1 MLLSQISE
9 IKELK
14 IKEKNIFSNEDIY
27 ACSVSNSLDK
37 NNLNIITEN
46 EIKNLNPTKGNFLIV
61 NSNGEFKSKNKI
73 SYLHSSL
80 DDKEKAIEMLQPLII
95 ENQKFLE
102 TIYSIICL
110 DKGIESLLKEISS
123 KFEDKVCILDNNKKL
138 LYNPFDFNKVSE
150 LYPLKFISSN
160 SSRMFAYLAFE
171 NSHEDEKESI
181 SKLCTIISNY
191 IHKEVKNLQ
200 TSFDNFYVSLK
211 NLLKGDFS
219 DEDYKIL
226 KGLNWS
232 VKDNYKVYVI
242 QLEAGLFKYRDMFIH
257 GNRFILDNPQY
268 LFSILNSNHLILLI
282 NKTRLNRNKLED
294 EILEYITKYN
304 LKYYSHDLKN
314 KLSNFSKVYEL
325 SKFIFDNEVNVSSDG
340 QEELHSLMKPLLGQM
355 DFLEILIPEVLKPL
369 LEHDLEKNSEFLKTL
384 YLYLTEE
391 RSLIKVA
398 EIMDIHR
405 NSVVYRINRLSE
417 IVDIDFEDS
426 KTRYNLLIGIEIL
439 KELYPKILDL

>member
-37 NNLNIITEN
+37 NSLNIITEN
-46 EIKNLNPTKGNFLIV
+46 EIKNLNPTNGNFLIV
-61 NSNGEFKSKNKI
+61 NSYGEFKSKNKI

-80 DDKEKAIEMLQPLII
+80 DDTGKAMEILQPLII

-160 SSRMFAYLAFE
+160 SSRLFAYLAFE
-171 NSHEDEKESI
+171 NSHENEKESI
-181 SKLCTIISNY
+181 NKLCIIISNY

-325 SKFIFDNEVNVSSDG
+325 SKFIFDNEVPISSDG
-340 QEELHSLMKPLLGQM
+340 QEELHSLIKPLLGQM

>member
-9 IKELK
+9 LKELN
-14 IKEKNIFSNEDIY
+14 IRDKNIFSNEDIY
-27 ACSVSNSLDK
+27 ACSISNSIDE
-37 NNLNIITEN
+37 NNLNIITED

-73 SYLHSSL
+73 SYLNSSL
-80 DDKEKAIEMLQPLII
+80 DDAGKAMEILQPLII

-123 KFEDKVCILDNNKKL
+123 KFKDKVCILDNNKKL

-232 VKDNYKVYVI
+232 AKDSYKVYVI

-268 LFSILNSNHLILLI
+268 LFSILNQNHLILLI

-325 SKFIFDNEVNVSSDG
+325 SKFIFDNEVPISSDG
-340 QEELHSLMKPLLGQM
+340 QEELQSLMKPLLGQM
-355 DFLEILIPEVLKPL
+355 DFLEILIPEILKPL

>member
-9 IKELK
+9 IKELN
-14 IKEKNIFSNEDIY
+14 IKDKNIFSNEDIY
-27 ACSVSNSLDK
+27 ACSISNSIDE
-37 NNLNIITEN
+37 NNLNIITED

-73 SYLHSSL
+73 SYLNSSL
-80 DDKEKAIEMLQPLII
+80 DDAGKAMEILQPLII

-123 KFEDKVCILDNNKKL
+123 KFKDKVCILDNNKKL

-150 LYPLKFISSN
+150 LYPLKFKSSN

-232 VKDNYKVYVI
+232 AKDSYKVYVI

-268 LFSILNSNHLILLI
+268 LFSILNQNHLILLI

-314 KLSNFSKVYEL
+314 KLSNFNKVYEL
-325 SKFIFDNEVNVSSDG
+325 SKFIFDNEVPISSDG

-355 DFLEILIPEVLKPL
+355 DFLEILIPEILKPL

-391 RSLIKVA
+391 RSLIKVS

-426 KTRYNLLIGIEIL
+426 KKRYNLLIGIEIL

>member
-9 IKELK
+9 IKELN
-14 IKEKNIFSNEDIY
+14 IKDKNIFSNEDIY
-27 ACSVSNSLDK
+27 ACSISNSIDE
-37 NNLNIITEN
+37 NNLNIITED

-80 DDKEKAIEMLQPLII
+80 DDAGKAMEILQPLII

-123 KFEDKVCILDNNKKL
+123 KFKDKVCILDNNKKL

-232 VKDNYKVYVI
+232 AKDSYKVYVI

-268 LFSILNSNHLILLI
+268 LFSILNQNHLILLI

-314 KLSNFSKVYEL
+314 KLSNFNKVYEL
-325 SKFIFDNEVNVSSDG
+325 SKFIFDNEVPISSDG

-355 DFLEILIPEVLKPL
+355 DFLEILIPEILKPL

>member
-14 IKEKNIFSNEDIY
+14 IKEKNFFSNEDIY

-37 NNLNIITEN
+37 NSLNIITEN
-46 EIKNLNPTKGNFLIV
+46 EIKNLNPKKGNFLIIK
-61 NSNGEFKSKNKI
+61 SNGEFVSKNGI
-73 SYLHSSL
+73 NYLHSNIHNVEEAM
-80 DDKEKAIEMLQPLII
+80 KILQPLII

-102 TIYSIICL
+102 KIYSTICL
-110 DKGIESLLKEISS
+110 DKGIETLLKVIST
-123 KFEDKVCILDNNKKL
+123 KFSDKICILDNNKKL

-150 LYPLKFISSN
+150 IYPLKFISSN
-160 SSRMFAYLAFE
+160 SSRLFAYLAFE
-171 NSHEDEKESI
+171 NSHENEKESI
-181 SKLCTIISNY
+181 NKLCIIISNY

>member
-14 IKEKNIFSNEDIY
+14 IKDKNIFSNEDIY
-27 ACSVSNSLDK
+27 ACSISNSLDK
-37 NNLNIITEN
+37 NNLNIIMEN

-73 SYLHSSL
+73 NYLHSSL
-80 DDKEKAIEMLQPLII
+80 DDIEKAIKILQPLMI

-110 DKGIESLLKEISS
+110 DKGIETLLKEISS

-150 LYPLKFISSN
+150 LYQLKFISSN

-181 SKLCTIISNY
+181 NNLCTIISNY

-232 VKDNYKVYVI
+232 VKDSYKVYVI

-268 LFSILNSNHLILLI
+268 LFSILNQNHLILLI

-314 KLSNFSKVYEL
+314 KLSNFNKVYEL
-325 SKFIFDNEVNVSSDG
+325 SKFIFDNEVPVSSDG
-340 QEELHSLMKPLLGQM
+340 QEELHSLMKPLIGQM

-391 RSLIKVA
+391 RSLIKVS

>member
-9 IKELK
+9 IKELN
-14 IKEKNIFSNEDIY
+14 IKDKNIFSNEDIY
-27 ACSVSNSLDK
+27 ACSISNSIDE
-37 NNLNIITEN
+37 NNLNIITED

-73 SYLHSSL
+73 SYLHSCL
-80 DDKEKAIEMLQPLII
+80 DDERKAMEILQPLII

-138 LYNPFDFNKVSE
+138 LYNPFDFNKISE

-232 VKDNYKVYVI
+232 AKDSYKVYVI

-268 LFSILNSNHLILLI
+268 LFSILNQNHLILLI

-314 KLSNFSKVYEL
+314 KLSNFNKVYEL
-325 SKFIFDNEVNVSSDG
+325 SKFIFDNEVPISSDG

-355 DFLEILIPEVLKPL
+355 DFLEILIPEILKPL

>member
-37 NNLNIITEN
+37 NSLNIITEN
-46 EIKNLNPTKGNFLIV
+46 EIKNSNPTKGNFLIV

>member
-14 IKEKNIFSNEDIY
+14 IKDKNIFSNEDIY

-37 NNLNIITEN
+37 NNLNILTEN
-46 EIKNLNPTKGNFLIV
+46 EIKNLNPESGNFLIV

-80 DDKEKAIEMLQPLII
+80 NNVEKAINILQPMII

-102 TIYSIICL
+102 KIYSTICL
-110 DKGIESLLKEISS
+110 DKGIENLLKKISS

-160 SSRMFAYLAFE
+160 SSRLFAYLAFE

-181 SKLCTIISNY
+181 NNLCSIISNY

-219 DEDYKIL
+219 DEDYQIL

-314 KLSNFSKVYEL
+314 KLSNFSKVYDL
-325 SKFIFDNEVNVSSDG
+325 SKFIFDNEVPVFSDG
-340 QEELHSLMKPLLGQM
+340 QEDLHSLMKPLLGQM

-439 KELYPKILDL
+439 KELYPKILDQ

>member
-9 IKELK
+9 LKELN
-14 IKEKNIFSNEDIY
+14 IKDKNIFSNDDIY
-27 ACSVSNSLDK
+27 ACSISNSLDE

-73 SYLHSSL
+73 SYLHSCL
-80 DDKEKAIEMLQPLII
+80 DDAGKAMEILQPLII

-181 SKLCTIISNY
+181 RKLCTIISNY

-232 VKDNYKVYVI
+232 AKDSYKVYVI

-268 LFSILNSNHLILLI
+268 LFSILNQNHLILLI

-325 SKFIFDNEVNVSSDG
+325 SKFIFDNEVPISSDG
-340 QEELHSLMKPLLGQM
+340 QEELHSIMKPLLGQM
-355 DFLEILIPEVLKPL
+355 DFLEILIPEILKPL

>member
-14 IKEKNIFSNEDIY
+14 IKDKNIFSNEDIY

-37 NNLNIITEN
+37 NNLNILTEN
-46 EIKNLNPTKGNFLIV
+46 EIKNLNPESGNFLIV
-61 NSNGEFKSKNKI
+61 NSNDEFKSKNKI
-73 SYLHSSL
+73 NYLHSSL
-80 DDKEKAIEMLQPLII
+80 DNVEQAMEILQPLII

-102 TIYSIICL
+102 KIYSTICL
-110 DKGIESLLKEISS
+110 DNGIENLLKKISS
-123 KFEDKVCILDNNKKL
+123 KFEDKVCVLDNNKKL

-181 SKLCTIISNY
+181 NNLCTIISNY

-200 TSFDNFYVSLK
+200 TSFDNFYLSLK

-242 QLEAGLFKYRDMFIH
+242 QLESGLFKYRDMFIH

-268 LFSILNSNHLILLI
+268 LFSILNQNHLILLI

-314 KLSNFSKVYEL
+314 KLSNFNKVYDL
-325 SKFIFDNEVNVSSDG
+325 SKFIFDNEVPVSSDG
-340 QEELHSLMKPLLGQM
+340 QEELHSLMKPLLGQI
-355 DFLEILIPEVLKPL
+355 DFLEILIPEILKPL

-439 KELYPKILDL
+439 KELYPKILDQ

>member
-14 IKEKNIFSNEDIY
+14 IKDKNIFSNEDIY

-37 NNLNIITEN
+37 NNLNVLTEN
-46 EIKNLNPTKGNFLIV
+46 EIKNLNPESGNFLIV
-61 NSNGEFKSKNKI
+61 NSNDEFKSKNKI

-80 DDKEKAIEMLQPLII
+80 DNVEQAMEILQPLII

-102 TIYSIICL
+102 KIYSTICL
-110 DKGIESLLKEISS
+110 DKGIENLLKKISS
-123 KFEDKVCILDNNKKL
+123 KFEDKVCVLDNNKKL

-181 SKLCTIISNY
+181 NNLCTIISNY

-200 TSFDNFYVSLK
+200 TSFDNFYLSLK

-268 LFSILNSNHLILLI
+268 LFSILNQNHLILLI

-314 KLSNFSKVYEL
+314 KLSNFNKVYDL
-325 SKFIFDNEVNVSSDG
+325 SKFIFDNEVPVSSDG
-340 QEELHSLMKPLLGQM
+340 QEELHSLMKPLLGQI
-355 DFLEILIPEVLKPL
+355 DFLEILIPEILKPL

-439 KELYPKILDL
+439 KELYPKILDQ

>member
-14 IKEKNIFSNEDIY
+14 IKDKNIFSNEDIY

-46 EIKNLNPTKGNFLIV
+46 EIKNLNPESGNFLIV
-61 NSNGEFKSKNKI
+61 NSNCEFKSKNNLNC
-73 SYLHSSL
+73 LHSSV
-80 DDKEKAIEMLQPLII
+80 DDVEMAINILQPMII

-102 TIYSIICL
+102 KIYSTICL
-110 DKGIESLLKEISS
+110 DKGIENLLKKISL

-160 SSRMFAYLAFE
+160 SSRLFAYLAFE

-181 SKLCTIISNY
+181 NNLCSIISNY

-219 DEDYKIL
+219 DEDYQIL

-314 KLSNFSKVYEL
+314 KLSNFSKVYDL
-325 SKFIFDNEVNVSSDG
+325 SKFIFDNEVPVYSDG
-340 QEELHSLMKPLLGQM
+340 QEELHSLMKPLIGQM

-439 KELYPKILDL
+439 KELYPKILDQ

>member
-1 MLLSQISE
+1 MLLSQIIE

-14 IKEKNIFSNEDIY
+14 IKDKNIFSNEDIY
-27 ACSVSNSLDK
+27 ACSISNSLDK
-37 NNLNIITEN
+37 NNLNIIMEN

-73 SYLHSSL
+73 NYLHSSL
-80 DDKEKAIEMLQPLII
+80 DDIEKAIKILQPLMI

-110 DKGIESLLKEISS
+110 DKGIETLLKEISS

-150 LYPLKFISSN
+150 LYQLKFISSN

-181 SKLCTIISNY
+181 NKLCTIISNY

-232 VKDNYKVYVI
+232 VKDSYKVYVI

-268 LFSILNSNHLILLI
+268 LFSILNQNHLILLI

-314 KLSNFSKVYEL
+314 KLSNFNKVYEL
-325 SKFIFDNEVNVSSDG
+325 SKFIFDNEVDVSSDG
-340 QEELHSLMKPLLGQM
+340 QEELHSLMKPLIGQM

-391 RSLIKVA
+391 RSLIKVS

>member
-14 IKEKNIFSNEDIY
+14 IKDKNIFSNEDIY

-37 NNLNIITEN
+37 NNLNILTEN
-46 EIKNLNPTKGNFLIV
+46 EIKNLNPESGNFLIV
-61 NSNGEFKSKNKI
+61 NSNDEFKSKNKI
-73 SYLHSSL
+73 NYLHSSL
-80 DDKEKAIEMLQPLII
+80 DNVEQAMEILQPLII

-102 TIYSIICL
+102 KIYSTICL
-110 DKGIESLLKEISS
+110 DNGIENLLKKISS
-123 KFEDKVCILDNNKKL
+123 KFEDKVCVLDNNKKL

-181 SKLCTIISNY
+181 NNLCTIISNY

-200 TSFDNFYVSLK
+200 TSFDNFYLSLK

-268 LFSILNSNHLILLI
+268 LFSILNQNHLILLI

-314 KLSNFSKVYEL
+314 KLSNFNKVYDL
-325 SKFIFDNEVNVSSDG
+325 SKFIFDNEVPVSSDG
-340 QEELHSLMKPLLGQM
+340 QEELHSLMKPLLAQI
-355 DFLEILIPEVLKPL
+355 DFLEILIPEILKPL

-439 KELYPKILDL
+439 KELYPKILDQ

>member
-1 MLLSQISE
+1 MLLSQIIE

-14 IKEKNIFSNEDIY
+14 IKDKNIFSNEDIY
-27 ACSVSNSLDK
+27 ACSISNSLDK
-37 NNLNIITEN
+37 NNLNIIMEN

-73 SYLHSSL
+73 NYLHSSL
-80 DDKEKAIEMLQPLII
+80 DDIEKAIKILQPLMI

-110 DKGIESLLKEISS
+110 DKGIETLLKEISS

-150 LYPLKFISSN
+150 LYQLKFISSN

-181 SKLCTIISNY
+181 NNLCTIISNY

-232 VKDNYKVYVI
+232 VKDSYKVYVI

-268 LFSILNSNHLILLI
+268 LFSILNQNHLILLI

-314 KLSNFSKVYEL
+314 KLSNFNKVYEL
-325 SKFIFDNEVNVSSDG
+325 SKFIFDNEVDVSSDG
-340 QEELHSLMKPLLGQM
+340 QEELHSLMKPLIGQM

-391 RSLIKVA
+391 RSLIKVS

>member
-1 MLLSQISE
+1 MLLSQIIE
-9 IKELK
+9 VKKLK
-14 IKEKNIFSNEDIY
+14 INNSNIISNEDIY
-27 ACSVSNSLDK
+27 TCSVINSFVK
-37 NNLNIITEN
+37 NNLNIVN
-46 EIKNLNPTKGNFLIV
+46 EEEINNLNPTIGNFLIV
-61 NSNGEFKSKNKI
+61 NSKNKFHSKNNI
-73 SYLHSSL
+73 NYLHSGVDSAENAL
-80 DDKEKAIEMLQPLII
+80 KILQNSII
-95 ENQKFLE
+95 ENQNFLE
-102 TIYSIICL
+102 QIYSTIYL
-110 DKGIESLLKEISS
+110 DKGIESLLNEISL
-123 KFEDKVCILDNNKKL
+123 KFSDLVCVLDNNKKL

-160 SSRMFAYLAFE
+160 SSRLFAYLAFE
-171 NSHEDEKESI
+171 NAHEEEKESI
-181 SKLCTIISNY
+181 NKLCNIISNY
-191 IHKEVKNLQ
+191 VYDEVKNLQ
-200 TSFDNFYVSLK
+200 TSFDSFYLCLK

-219 DEDYKIL
+219 DEDFKIL

-232 VKDNYKVYVI
+232 TNDNYKMYVI
-242 QLEAGLFKYRDMFIH
+242 KLESGLFKYRDMFIH

-294 EILEYITKYN
+294 EILNYISKYN

-314 KLSNFSKVYEL
+314 KLSNFKKAYDL
-325 SKFIFDNEVNVSSDG
+325 SKFIFDNEIAVSSDG
-340 QEELHSLMKPLLGQM
+340 QEELHFLIKPLLGQM

-384 YLYLTEE
+384 YLYLIEE

-405 NSVVYRINRLSE
+405 NSVVYRINRISE